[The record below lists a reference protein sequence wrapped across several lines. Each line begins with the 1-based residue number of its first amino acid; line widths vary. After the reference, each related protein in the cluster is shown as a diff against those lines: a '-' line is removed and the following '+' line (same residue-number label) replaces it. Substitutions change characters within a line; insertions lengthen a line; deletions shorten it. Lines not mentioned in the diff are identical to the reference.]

1 LYEFKVFGV
10 PKSTTGIQPLKN
22 GTNNNVCYYPNPVCN
37 KITITHPDL
46 QASTRIQVLNMKGQ
60 VVKDERINQTNQLDV
75 NSLENGVYLLNLS
88 INGVCFYNSKF
99 VVLK

>member
-1 LYEFKVFGV
+1 
-10 PKSTTGIQPLKN
+10 
-22 GTNNNVCYYPNPVCN
+22 
-37 KITITHPDL
+37 
-46 QASTRIQVLNMKGQ
+46 MKGQ